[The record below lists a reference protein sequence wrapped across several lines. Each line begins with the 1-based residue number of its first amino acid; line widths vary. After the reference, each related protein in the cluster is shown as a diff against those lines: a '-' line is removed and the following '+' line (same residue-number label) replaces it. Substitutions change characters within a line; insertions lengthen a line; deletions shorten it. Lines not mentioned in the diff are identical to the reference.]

1 VRFEPALRQ
10 QAVRAAEGLGVRDA
24 RVKEALAELPRH
36 LFLDEALRSRAY
48 ADEALPIGFGQTL
61 SRLSTVARMTEA
73 LELLPDDCVL
83 EVGTGSGYQAAV
95 LSRLAAE
102 VYTVERIP
110 ALALRA
116 RRLLHQLGA
125 YNVHVR
131 AGDGAEGW
139 PEAAPFRAILVTA
152 AAREVPARLLEQ
164 LAPGGRLVLPV
175 AEGTGQVIR
184 RIVMGPE
191 GTCEEEVLETCHFVP
206 LVSQG

>member
-1 VRFEPALRQ
+1 MRFEPALRRSAA
-10 QAVRAAEGLGVRDA
+10 QATEELGVRDA
-24 RVKEALAELPRH
+24 RVRAALAALPRH
-36 LFLDEALRSRAY
+36 LFLDEALRARAY

-73 LELLPDDCVL
+73 LELEPDDCVL

-95 LSRLAAE
+95 LSRLAAH

-139 PEAAPFRAILVTA
+139 PEAGPFPAILVTA
-152 AAREVPARLLEQ
+152 AAREVPVALLGQ

-175 AEGTGQVIR
+175 AEGAGQVIR
-184 RIVMGPE
+184 RIVRRLEGPW
-191 GTCEEEVLETCHFVP
+191 EEEVLESCRFVP